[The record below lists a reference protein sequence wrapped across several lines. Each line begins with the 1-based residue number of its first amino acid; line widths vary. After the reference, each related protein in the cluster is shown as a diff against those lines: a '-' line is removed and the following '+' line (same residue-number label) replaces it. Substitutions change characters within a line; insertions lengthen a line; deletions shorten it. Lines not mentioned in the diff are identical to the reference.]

1 MLVNWFN
8 NLVWPEDEEKLP
20 PDIREKP
27 HITLGHDNDGNV
39 LYFPQIGAV
48 ADNLEWFGL
57 DTFRYD
63 AKRILNGQLTVTD
76 WISSI
81 ISAPADK
88 ILNAL
93 TPLIKTPFEL
103 AFGKSTYPSPSE
115 GRVIKDKLQ
124 YLAQSFGLNWPY
136 KALFTD
142 GRVNHWQEF
151 RNLFIYSQDADRAA
165 SFYIGDLA
173 TQYNEKV
180 LGKGKNTY
188 AANPILSKL
197 KEALRYHDKDGVIYY
212 LNEYYKTGGKKQGLS
227 ASLRT
232 LNPLHS
238 IVKDKQ
244 EDFKKWLSADDRKFL
259 ERAEA
264 YYDSLMA
271 FYNEATEGYVHPDGK
286 TGSASARQG
295 NTNRAPNRQ
304 QSNKQPSRTQTT
316 QPAQRQ
322 NPQRQ
327 ERTINLDEELLRR
340 IGL

>member
-1 MLVNWFN
+1 M
-8 NLVWPEDEEKLP
+8 
-20 PDIREKP
+20 
-27 HITLGHDNDGNV
+27 
-39 LYFPQIGAV
+39 
-48 ADNLEWFGL
+48 
-57 DTFRYD
+57 
-63 AKRILNGQLTVTD
+63 
-76 WISSI
+76 
-81 ISAPADK
+81 
-88 ILNAL
+88 
-93 TPLIKTPFEL
+93 
-103 AFGKSTYPSPSE
+103 
-115 GRVIKDKLQ
+115 
-124 YLAQSFGLNWPY
+124 
-136 KALFTD
+136 
-142 GRVNHWQEF
+142 
-151 RNLFIYSQDADRAA
+151 
-165 SFYIGDLA
+165 
-173 TQYNEKV
+173 

-212 LNEYYKTGGKKQGLS
+212 LNEYYKNGGKKQGLS

-286 TGSASARQG
+286 TGSTSARQS
-295 NTNRAPNRQ
+295 NTKRSTNSRQ
-304 QSNKQPSRTQTT
+304 NNKQPSRTQMT
-316 QPAQRQ
+316 QPVQRQ
-322 NPQRQ
+322 SPQRQ